1 MEEETE
7 TTDTTLTINEQI
19 RHLRPCMEAREWLH
33 KQKDWQEA
41 WDTCPRGDWLLWLHS
56 RLNPG
61 MPRGDEWHKVYVRI
75 ACEAARSVLGSVPAG
90 ELRPLAAIELA
101 ERFAAGDD
109 VSESDLR
116 AAAAGAA
123 DAAAAYAADA
133 HAAGG
138 AAYAAGGAYVAAAA
152 AAGDAYVAAAAYVA
166 DSAAAAAANA
176 AIVRKHI
183 PIAPTVGGE

>member
-123 DAAAAYAADA
+123 DAAAAYADAAGGAAYAAA

-138 AAYAAGGAYVAAAA
+138 AAYAAGGAASANAAAA
-152 AAGDAYVAAAAYVA
+152 ANAAA
-166 DSAAAAAANA
+166 DANA

>member
-123 DAAAAYAADA
+123 DAAAAYAD
-133 HAAGG
+133 AAGG
-138 AAYAAGGAYVAAAA
+138 AAYAAGGAASANAAAA
-152 AAGDAYVAAAAYVA
+152 ANAAA
-166 DSAAAAAANA
+166 DANA

>member
-152 AAGDAYVAAAAYVA
+152 AAGDAYVAGVAYVA